1 MKQNLPV
8 LLFASDTFNEALQN
22 FGNSLVKSSSC
33 KKLLGVKSS
42 FYDELLLNIGS
53 ASVHHRNIQNIAIK
67 MFKVKSHLLPE
78 IVAAYFWSKHKLII
92 MASQ

>member
-1 MKQNLPV
+1 MAHSRRNIV
-8 LLFASDTFNEALQN
+8 NHLQQRCLRQIYN
-22 FGNSLVKSSSC
+22 N
-33 KKLLGVKSS
+33 KLS

-67 MFKVKSHLLPE
+67 MFKFKSHLLPE

>member
-42 FYDELLLNIGS
+42 FYDELLLRDV
-53 ASVHHRNIQNIAIK
+53 SVNLHYTNSQKSVIR
-67 MFKVKSHLLPE
+67 MF
-78 IVAAYFWSKHKLII
+78 
-92 MASQ
+92 

>member
-1 MKQNLPV
+1 MKQHLPV

-42 FYDELLLNIGS
+42 FYDELLLRDGS
-53 ASVHHRNIQNIAIK
+53 VNLHHRNSQKSVIR
-67 MFKVKSHLLPE
+67 MF
-78 IVAAYFWSKHKLII
+78 
-92 MASQ
+92 